1 MMWFKAM
8 AATLAVLGASSA
20 ARAEPQQ
27 THPLAGMW
35 RFQTIVTEVSQCKVS
50 GRAMLR
56 PAAATGRYDVHMEAT
71 ERCEGA
77 GEWSAVES
85 CVATERGADVR
96 IQCTLI
102 QRPSESYL
110 PDDFVLTKQSLSM
123 MQGMLVSG
131 WDGAATWWR
140 DRNAPV
146 S

>member
-1 MMWFKAM
+1 MFRIL
-8 AATLAVLGASSA
+8 AATFAFVSVA
-20 ARAEPQQ
+20 AIADAQPQL

-35 RFQTIVTEVSQCKVS
+35 RFQTIVTEVGQCKVS

-56 PAAATGRYDVHMEAT
+56 PAAETGRYDVHMEAT

-77 GEWSAVES
+77 GEWNAVES
-85 CVATERGADVR
+85 CVASESGPNVR
-96 IQCTLI
+96 IQCSLI
-102 QRPSESYL
+102 QRPAANYL
-110 PDDFVLTKQSLSM
+110 PDDFVLTKQSTSL

-131 WDGAATWWR
+131 WNGAATWWR